1 MDFENYCKMLESDLN
16 EKWKE
21 IHILEDK
28 LDSLEEIIRSANN
41 KLEDYYNQQKNN
53 DYFSDNGKRLICS
66 VIENCQ
72 KIVNDTFELGGEYIS
87 RR

>member
-28 LDSLEEIIRSANN
+28 LVSLEEIIRSANN
-41 KLEDYYNQQKNN
+41 KLEDY
-53 DYFSDNGKRLICS
+53 FSDNGKRLICR

-72 KIVNDTFELGGEYIS
+72 KIVNDTFELGGE
-87 RR
+87 

>member
-1 MDFENYCKMLESDLN
+1 MDFENYCKMLENDLN
-16 EKWKE
+16 ERSGKK

-28 LDSLEEIIRSANN
+28 LSSLEEIIRSANN

-53 DYFSDNGKRLICS
+53 DYFSDDGKRLICR

-72 KIVNDTFELGGEYIS
+72 KIVNDAFESEGE
-87 RR
+87 

>member
-1 MDFENYCKMLESDLN
+1 MDFENYCKVLESNLN
-16 EKWKE
+16 ERWKE

-28 LDSLEEIIRSANN
+28 ITSLEEIIRSANN

-53 DYFSDNGKRLICS
+53 DYFSDICR

-72 KIVNDTFELGGEYIS
+72 KIVNDTFESEGE
-87 RR
+87 

>member
-28 LDSLEEIIRSANN
+28 LSSLEEIIRSAN
-41 KLEDYYNQQKNN
+41 L
-53 DYFSDNGKRLICS
+53 SIS
-66 VIENCQ
+66 
-72 KIVNDTFELGGEYIS
+72 IVMRNMDMIIMNILLSFGS
-87 RR
+87 RFRMVGIRWK

>member
-28 LDSLEEIIRSANN
+28 LSSLEEIIRSANN

-53 DYFSDNGKRLICS
+53 DYFSDDGKRLICRA
-66 VIENCQ
+66 IENCQ
-72 KIVNDTFELGGEYIS
+72 KIVNDAFESEGE
-87 RR
+87 

>member
-1 MDFENYCKMLESDLN
+1 MDFENYCKILESDLN

-21 IHILEDK
+21 IHIWEDK
-28 LDSLEEIIRSANN
+28 LFSLEEIIRSANN

-53 DYFSDNGKRLICS
+53 DYFSDDRKRLICS

-72 KIVNDTFELGGEYIS
+72 KIVNDTFESGGE
-87 RR
+87 

>member
-1 MDFENYCKMLESDLN
+1 MKVMDFENYCKMLESDLN

-28 LDSLEEIIRSANN
+28 LSSLEEIIRSANN

-53 DYFSDNGKRLICS
+53 DYFSDDGKRLICR

-72 KIVNDTFELGGEYIS
+72 KIVNDAFESEGE
-87 RR
+87 